1 MINEDEERIYSL
13 LLPHLI
19 FSHRKPERKAD
30 MELSVGKMTSGI
42 TDIEGLL
49 QMRFIGVQLCE
60 FKSYSVNI
68 DSRVL
73 YAFTK

>member
-1 MINEDEERIYSL
+1 MIKEDEERIYSL
-13 LLPHLI
+13 ILPHLI
-19 FSHRKPERKAD
+19 FSHRKPERKAN
-30 MELSVGKMTSGI
+30 MELSVEKMTGRI

-49 QMRFIGVQLCE
+49 QMRFIVIQLCE

>member
-1 MINEDEERIYSL
+1 MIKEDEERIYSL
-13 LLPHLI
+13 ILPHLI
-19 FSHRKPERKAD
+19 FSDRELARKAD
-30 MELSVGKMTSGI
+30 MELSVEKMTGGS

-49 QMRFIGVQLCE
+49 QMRFIVVQLCE
-60 FKSYSVNI
+60 FNSYSVNI